1 MKHSINLRRFVVLL
15 FLMMFSLDLLA
26 QVTVSGVV
34 TDEDGN
40 TLPGVNVFEKG
51 TTNGT
56 ITDIDGKYR
65 LNVQS
70 GATVTFTYIG

>member
-1 MKHSINLRRFVVLL
+1 MKRTINLWRFVLLL
-15 FLMMFSLDLLA
+15 FLTMMSLDLLA

-34 TDEDGN
+34 TDQDGN

-56 ITDIDGKYR
+56 ISDMDGKYR
-65 LNVQS
+65 LSVPS